1 MKFFLLLTLVTVAS
15 AQTLWTD
22 AFVYWAQNPVVQ
34 EGSFEALF
42 KDELVDPSNSC
53 WNAFNQMR
61 FYVAKL
67 PGQEYFSRPSTFFQ
81 TLKKYIESFTLLM
94 AFYWRCD
101 LERVNLELAQQF
113 RSVSGLASFGIK
125 LIFTYLSYIKS

>member
-22 AFVYWAQNPVVQ
+22 VFVYWAQNPVVQ

-53 WNAFNQMR
+53 WNAFN
-61 FYVAKL
+61 
-67 PGQEYFSRPSTFFQ
+67 
-81 TLKKYIESFTLLM
+81 
-94 AFYWRCD
+94 
-101 LERVNLELAQQF
+101 
-113 RSVSGLASFGIK
+113 
-125 LIFTYLSYIKS
+125 